1 VCHVCVINVH
11 LEKFAMKLQSR
22 VLTGLSAVLLV
33 AAFGLSGCEGMT
45 RQEKNTATG
54 AVIGGVVGNVLCG
67 GVLCTGAGAAVGG
80 VIGHEAKQ

>member
-1 VCHVCVINVH
+1 
-11 LEKFAMKLQSR
+11 MKLQYR
-22 VLTGLSAVLLV
+22 VITGLSAALLV

-54 AVIGGVVGNVLCG
+54 AVIGGVAGNLLCG

-80 VIGHEAKQ
+80 VIGHEANK